1 VCTGTERK
9 EIDDILRD
17 PLKEVLSLPSAG
29 NLLHGMKSEKRET
42 QSQVSDE

>member
-1 VCTGTERK
+1 MGTKRK

-29 NLLHGMKSEKRET
+29 NLLQGIKSVTSEESVKIE
-42 QSQVSDE
+42 D